1 MPSRNFI
8 ARLPPTVTSDGIKY
22 EYCQTHP
29 SQSFASGLAAPL
41 HDSKLLGTGY
51 WLLPASYRP
60 TLVAAATAT
69 GGATGSAPR
78 QLLGLRV
85 LANPDPATATAELL
99 HVLRSQSGNH
109 SATARPTT
117 TTSASWPASMTAT
130 RLRTKVGRNDRFC
143 AV

>member
-1 MPSRNFI
+1 MCFWFVGSPCSSPPS
-8 ARLPPTVTSDGIKY
+8 TD
-22 EYCQTHP
+22 Q
-29 SQSFASGLAAPL
+29 
-41 HDSKLLGTGY
+41 
-51 WLLPASYRP
+51 P

-117 TTSASWPASMTAT
+117 ITSASWPASITAKC
-130 RLRTKVGRNDRFC
+130 LRTKWAEMITIVPFNGVPILARKCVICVDLLQLLWPLVFH
-143 AV
+143 